1 MRRVTYHRAA
11 EVPDTMNI
19 QVGDTKRP
27 QDYPRRVLLLV
38 TGLSPQVITEAL
50 FALAVDNPNPW
61 VPTQVEIVTTAEG
74 AERIRLALLSDQP
87 GWFQRLRSDYGLPP
101 IAFGPDHIHIVRT
114 SDGSPLTDI
123 RSVADSQQAADQ
135 ITERVRALSADPNCA
150 LHVSIAG
157 GRKTMGY
164 YVGYALSLFGRPQ
177 DRLSHVL
184 VSEPFESNW
193 EFFYPAPTSR
203 VMTTRDNKLVDA
215 AEARVTL
222 AEIPFL
228 RLRDGLPKR
237 LIEGAATFG
246 ESVEAAQRALAPPDL
261 AIDLASGR
269 IRAGGEDV
277 ALAPA
282 ILAFYAL
289 MARRRLKGMHAARW
303 DTEGLAQQY
312 LPEYRRIAGELSGD
326 LERIEQALADGM
338 TQEYF
343 EQRKSRTNTALEGA
357 LGNQLAGPYLI
368 HADGSRPRTC
378 YGLRIAP
385 EAIRFGALHGV
396 APATAS
402 LPPDPNAGH
411 LWHPDAR

>member
-1 MRRVTYHRAA
+1 MPRTPDHQKDEPVTMM
-11 EVPDTMNI
+11 T
-19 QVGDTKRP
+19 QFGDTKPP

-50 FALAVDNPNPW
+50 FALAVDNPDPW
-61 VPTQVEIVTTAEG
+61 IPTEVEFVTTAEG
-74 AERIRLALLSDQP
+74 AERARLALLSQQP
-87 GWFQRLRSDYGLPP
+87 GWFRRLREDYHLPS
-101 IAFGPDHIHIVRT
+101 IQFGPANIHVVRDP
-114 SDGSPLTDI
+114 SGSALADV
-123 RSVADSQQAADQ
+123 RSVPDSQQAADQ
-135 ITERVRALSADPNCA
+135 ITERVRTLSAEPDCA

-164 YVGYALSLFGRPQ
+164 YAGYALSLFGRPQ

-184 VSEPFESNW
+184 VSEPFESSW
-193 EFFYPAPTSR
+193 EFFYPAPASR

-261 AIDLASGR
+261 AIDLVCGR
-269 IRAGGEDV
+269 IRAGGEV
-277 ALAPA
+277 VPLPPA

-289 MARRRLKGMHAARW
+289 MARRRLQGMHAARW

-312 LPEYRRIAGELSGD
+312 LAEYRRIGGDLSGD

-343 EQRKSRTNTALEGA
+343 EQRQSRTNTALEGA
-357 LGNQLAGPYLI
+357 LGPQLAAPYLI
-368 HADGSRPRTC
+368 HPDGSRPRTR

-385 EAIRFGALHGV
+385 EAIRFGALHSV
-396 APATAS
+396 APAAAS
-402 LPPDPNAGH
+402 LPPDSNNGH
-411 LWHPDAR
+411 PCHSDAR